1 VLPLVAQTVDY
12 ASLAI
17 GTLSLFGLVLIVALA
32 FNHLLGSAGI
42 PAMSNRIPALI
53 GSFTISAVT
62 LRLTFIIV
70 ASAGVNLIEWRDDY
84 SWVYNNQIN
93 VGLVN
98 DFIARNPLFGLG
110 ILLFSLAV
118 SLLLGGMGGWLMARA
133 AIRLDAIYILILTFS
148 LTDLGCLFGRNIVSL
163 GGGTMGLFIPDPLAF
178 LSGNR
183 GLAMVLIILVV
194 VAAVYLLLQKVE
206 DSPWGR
212 LLVALRDNPTTAAS
226 IGKDIVSIR
235 SRAIFFSSGLMALGG
250 TLYSFYN
257 LFVSEAPMHNEVWL
271 FWPLTAIIIGGLGS
285 RRGTILGTSILAI
298 TFMMIVNFRLQLQQI
313 FFFPISYLEDI
324 IFPLMML
331 LPLMFLPRGLIQER
345 RKPIRGIVYGEII
358 GQDENEEAA
367 K

>member
-1 VLPLVAQTVDY
+1 VLSFVAQSADY
-12 ASLAI
+12 ASLALDI
-17 GTLSLFGLVLIVALA
+17 LSLFGTVLIVTLA

-62 LRLTFIIV
+62 LRLVFITV

-98 DFIARNPLFGLG
+98 DFISRNPLFGVG
-110 ILLFSLAV
+110 ILLFSLAA
-118 SLLLGGMGGWLMARA
+118 SLLLGGIGGWLMAIA
-133 AIRLDAIYILILTFS
+133 AIRLDAIYILMLTFS

-178 LSGNR
+178 LHGNR
-183 GLAMVLIILVV
+183 GLAMTLIIIAV
-194 VAAVYLLLQKVE
+194 VATVYLLLRRVE

-212 LLVALRDNPTTAAS
+212 LLVASGDNPTTAAS

-235 SRAIFFSSGLMALGG
+235 SRTIFFSSGLMALGG
-250 TLYSFYN
+250 TLYSFHI
-257 LFVSEAPMHNEVWL
+257 LFVSESPMHNWVWL
-271 FWPLTAIIIGGLGS
+271 FWPLTAIIIGGIGS
-285 RRGTILGTSILAI
+285 RRGAILGISVIAI
-298 TFMMIVNFRLQLQQI
+298 IFRMIVDFKPQIQQV
-313 FFFPISYLEDI
+313 FFFPVSYLENI
-324 IFPLMML
+324 ILPLMIL
-331 LPLMFLPRGLIQER
+331 LVLMFLPKGLIREKR
-345 RKPIRGIVYGEII
+345 RPIRGIVYGEIES
-358 GQDENEEAA
+358 DDDKESE